1 MRPTPFSFAS
11 ASSPFS
17 SVHRAPLS
25 ISPFQSSRAAVRAN
39 HPRDFTFRR
48 PRRWFTFDRRAS
60 IATPPNYPLGESL
73 NNRGNVSSTNMA
85 RHEACKIAER
95 ERERERGR
103 YWFSTKPASLVVE
116 DRLASWIG
124 DVRQPAIHSSRASS
138 RNSATLWR
146 SSSLLQIPRSCCT
159 IASFLVSLRFFF
171 FSFLFF
177 PILSPWSFLVDKEL
191 NFYGERLSTDPMA
204 LLFSFFAVS
213 PIFFTLFSNGISI

>member
-95 ERERERGR
+95 EREREREDVTDFRRSQLPLSSKIG
-103 YWFSTKPASLVVE
+103 WLVGSVMSANLQSI
-116 DRLASWIG
+116 RLARRRETVPPCDARRPCSKSP
-124 DVRQPAIHSSRASS
+124 DRVAP
-138 RNSATLWR
+138 
-146 SSSLLQIPRSCCT
+146 SLLFW
-159 IASFLVSLRFFF
+159 FLFVSS
-171 FSFLFF
+171 SFLF
-177 PILSPWSFLVDKEL
+177 SSFLSSRRGR
-191 NFYGERLSTDPMA
+191 F
-204 LLFSFFAVS
+204 
-213 PIFFTLFSNGISI
+213 